1 MLQLFSLCNDLNK
14 ENETMNTYHS
24 FCYNYVHNKKLYG
37 PKQYSNRYS
46 HPGFAW
52 AMTGKCYEKIGG
64 LYEVSI
70 LGSGDFNIALALLN
84 KNPLHCKMTKEYK
97 ERLNKFISNVKN
109 LRIGYCP
116 TTIRHLFHGSKINR
130 GYVDRHLILVKH
142 KHNPYNHLIKN
153 KDGLLFFSKNTP
165 NEFKQDI
172 KSYFE
177 SRKE

>member
-1 MLQLFSLCNDLNK
+1 MCTDLNK

-24 FCYNYVHNKKLYG
+24 FCYNYFHNKKLHN

-52 AMTGKCYEKIGG
+52 AMTRKCYEKIGG

-70 LGSGDFNIALALLN
+70 LGSGDFNMSLALLN
-84 KNPLHCKMTKEYK
+84 KNSLHCKMTKEYK
-97 ERLNKFISNVKN
+97 GSLNKFIYNAKN

-142 KHNPYNHLIKN
+142 KYNPYKHLIKN
-153 KDGLLFFSKNTP
+153 KDGLLIFSKYA
-165 NEFKQDI
+165 NELKQDI
-172 KSYFE
+172 KSYFQNRLE
-177 SRKE
+177 DE